1 MLSAVAAPTRPVRRS
16 TRMQRRDFLKAGLAA
31 GSASYMT
38 SCSQQPAGTSAGDAG
53 DQPAPAGAGGV
64 PPFPF
69 AEASLAELQEAQAE
83 GRVTSRTL
91 VEAYLQRMD
100 AVDRGG
106 PAVNAVI
113 ERNPDA
119 IEIADRLDSER
130 ATGSVRGPLHG
141 IPVLIKDNIDTADHM
156 RTSAGSLA
164 LAGSIAPRDAFIVER
179 LRAAGA
185 VILGKTNLSEWANF
199 RSTRSTS
206 GWSGRGGLTR
216 NPYVLDRSPCG
227 SSSGSGAA
235 VAADLC
241 AVAVGTE
248 TDGSIVCPSKAC
260 GLVGIK
266 PTVGLVSRSGIIPIS
281 ASQDTAGPMARSVAD
296 AAALLTAL
304 AGPDPRDLATARAE
318 GHVRPDYARFLD
330 TGALKGARIGI
341 VRTMFGQNAFVEQ
354 VIERAIADLSRLGA
368 FIVDPVETAAHLG
381 VEEAEWTLLQYE
393 FKHGLNA
400 YLSTL
405 GPDAPYRDLEGLI
418 GFNQQNADREMPW
431 FGQEIFIGSQ
441 EKGPL
446 TEKAYLEAKETCRRL
461 STVEGIDMMMDRHE
475 LDALVAPTG
484 DPAFTI
490 DLVNGDHHTGGGT
503 STLPAVSGYPHI
515 TVPAGDV
522 FGLPVGISFFG
533 RAWSEPRL
541 IALAHAYEQA
551 TLHRRPP
558 AFLPT
563 LSLP

>member
-1 MLSAVAAPTRPVRRS
+1 
-16 TRMQRRDFLKAGLAA
+16 MQRRDFLKAGIATGGATLVT
-31 GSASYMT
+31 G
-38 SCSQQPAGTSAGDAG
+38 CGQPPAGTSMTDACE
-53 DQPAPAGAGGV
+53 QPELAGGGAV
-64 PPFPF
+64 PAFPF
-69 AEASLAELQEAQAE
+69 ADASVAELQQAQAE
-83 GRVTSRTL
+83 GRVTARTL

-100 AVDRGG
+100 SVEAAG
-106 PAVNAVI
+106 PGVNAVI

-119 IEIADRLDSER
+119 LTIADELDRER
-130 ATGSVRGPLHG
+130 AAQGARGPMHG
-141 IPVLIKDNIDTADHM
+141 IPVLIKDNIDTADRM

-164 LAGSIAPRDAFIVER
+164 LAQSVAPRDASIAAR

-216 NPYVLDRSPCG
+216 NPYVLDRTACG

-248 TDGSIVCPSKAC
+248 TDGSIVCPAKAC

-296 AAALLTAL
+296 AAALLSVL

-318 GHVRPDYARFLD
+318 GHVHPDYTAFLD
-330 TGALKGARIGI
+330 TGALQGARIGV
-341 VRTMFGQNAFVEQ
+341 VRAMFGQNALVGD
-354 VIERAIADLSRLGA
+354 VIERALSDLSRLGA
-368 FIVDPVETAAHLG
+368 VIVDPVETASHRDVG
-381 VEEAEWTLLQYE
+381 EAEWTLLQYE
-393 FKHGLNA
+393 FKDGLNA
-400 YLSTL
+400 YLASL
-405 GPDAPYRDLEGLI
+405 GADAPYRNLEALI
-418 GFNQQNADREMPW
+418 AFNEANRDREMPW

-446 TEKAYLEAKETCRRL
+446 TDKAYLEAKDTCRRL
-461 STVEGIDMMMDRHE
+461 STAEGIDQMMDRHE

-490 DLVNGDHHTGGGT
+490 DLVNGDHYTGGGT
-503 STLPAVSGYPHI
+503 STLPAVAGYPHV
-515 TVPAGDV
+515 TVPAGQV
-522 FGLPVGISFFG
+522 YGLPVGLSFFG

-551 TLHRRPP
+551 TRHRRPP

-563 LSLP
+563 ASLG

>member
-1 MLSAVAAPTRPVRRS
+1 
-16 TRMQRRDFLKAGLAA
+16 MQRREFLKAGLAA
-31 GSASYMT
+31 GGASLVTGCSDKPVESAADAACT
-38 SCSQQPAGTSAGDAG
+38 QPGLADAG
-53 DQPAPAGAGGV
+53 GAPS
-64 PPFPF
+64 FPF
-69 AEASLAELQEAQAE
+69 ADASVSELQQAQAE
-83 GRVTSRTL
+83 GRVTARTL
-91 VEAYLQRMD
+91 VEAYFQRMD
-100 AVDRGG
+100 AIDAGG
-106 PAVNAVI
+106 PGVNAVI

-119 IEIADRLDSER
+119 MDIADALDHERSER
-130 ATGSVRGPLHG
+130 GARGPLHG
-141 IPVLIKDNIDTADHM
+141 IPVLIKDNIDTADRM

-164 LAGSIAPRDAFIVER
+164 LAESIAPRDAAIVER

-206 GWSGRGGLTR
+206 GWSGRGGQTR
-216 NPYVLDRSPCG
+216 NPYALDRTPCG

-248 TDGSIVCPSKAC
+248 TDGSITCPSKAC

-296 AAALLTAL
+296 AAALLSAL
-304 AGPDPRDLATARAE
+304 AGPDPRDLATARGE
-318 GHVRPDYARFLD
+318 GHFRPDYTAFLD
-330 TGALKGARIGI
+330 ADALRGARIGV
-341 VRTMFGQNAFVEQ
+341 VRAMFGENPLVAQ
-354 VIERAIADLSRLGA
+354 VIERALSDLSRLGA
-368 FIVDPVETAAHLG
+368 TIVDPVETTAHRD
-381 VEEAEWTLLQYE
+381 VEDAEWTLLQYE
-393 FKHGLNA
+393 FKDGLNA
-400 YLSTL
+400 YLATL
-405 GPDAPYRDLEGLI
+405 GPEAPYASLEALI
-418 GFNQQNADREMPW
+418 AFNEQHRDREMPW
-431 FGQEIFIGSQ
+431 FGQEIFTASQ
-441 EKGPL
+441 AKGPL
-446 TEKAYLEAKETCRRL
+446 TEKGYLEAKATCRRL
-461 STVEGIDMMMDRHE
+461 STVEGIDLLMERHE

-490 DLVNGDHHTGGGT
+490 DLVNGDHYTGGGT

-533 RAWSEPRL
+533 RAWSEPKL
-541 IALAHAYEQA
+541 VALAYAYEQA
-551 TLHRRPP
+551 TRHRRPP
-558 AFLPT
+558 TFLPT

>member
-1 MLSAVAAPTRPVRRS
+1 
-16 TRMQRRDFLKAGLAA
+16 MQRRDFLKAGLAA
-31 GSASYMT
+31 GGASLVT
-38 SCSQQPAGTSAGDAG
+38 GCGKPPAETAADAACTQPGLSG
-53 DQPAPAGAGGV
+53 GAT
-64 PPFPF
+64 PPSFPF
-69 AEASLAELQEAQAE
+69 ADASVAELQQAQAE
-83 GRVTSRTL
+83 GRATARTL
-91 VEAYLQRMD
+91 VEAYFQRMD
-100 AVDRGG
+100 AVDAGG
-106 PAVNAVI
+106 PMVNAVI

-119 IEIADRLDSER
+119 MDIAGALDRER
-130 ATGSVRGPLHG
+130 AERGARGPLHG
-141 IPVLIKDNIDTADHM
+141 IPVLIKDNIDTADRM

-164 LAGSIAPRDAFIVER
+164 LAESIAPRDAAIVER

-206 GWSGRGGLTR
+206 GWSGRGGQTR
-216 NPYVLDRSPCG
+216 NPYALDRTPCG

-248 TDGSIVCPSKAC
+248 TDGSITCPSKAN

-296 AAALLTAL
+296 AAALLSVL
-304 AGPDPRDLATARAE
+304 AGPDPRDPATARAE
-318 GHVRPDYARFLD
+318 GRAAPDYTALLD
-330 TGALKGARIGI
+330 AGALQGARIGV
-341 VRTMFGQNAFVEQ
+341 VRAMFGENPLVAQ
-354 VIERAIADLSRLGA
+354 VIERALSDLSRQGA
-368 FIVDPVETAAHLG
+368 TVVDPVETTAHRE
-381 VEEAEWTLLQYE
+381 VNDAEWTLLLYE
-393 FKHGLNA
+393 FKDGLNA
-400 YLSTL
+400 YLATL
-405 GPDAPYRDLEGLI
+405 GLDAPYRSLEDLI
-418 GFNQQNADREMPW
+418 TFNEKNRDREMPW
-431 FGQEIFIGSQ
+431 FGQEIFLASQ

-446 TEKAYLEAKETCRRL
+446 TEKAYLEARDTCRRL
-461 STVEGIDMMMDRHE
+461 STAEGIDLLMDRHQ

-490 DLVNGDHHTGGGT
+490 DLVNGDHYTGGGT

-522 FGLPVGISFFG
+522 SGLPVGLSFFG

-541 IALAHAYEQA
+541 IALAYAYEQA
-551 TLHRRPP
+551 TRHRRPP
-558 AFLPT
+558 QFLPT
-563 LSLP
+563 LALP